1 MGNSPWVCEKLDMIK
16 QTSTCHTLLIE
27 DKAKSLGAQLRL
39 TYHAIV
45 LSQGKPPNCVLLP
58 LPVPAFLL
66 SLPTLHYHPEGRK
79 P

>member
-1 MGNSPWVCEKLDMIK
+1 MGNSPWVRERLDTIK

-27 DKAKSLGAQLRL
+27 DRAKSLGAQLRL
-39 TYHAIV
+39 TYHTTV

-66 SLPTLHYHPEGRK
+66 SLPTLRYHPEGKK